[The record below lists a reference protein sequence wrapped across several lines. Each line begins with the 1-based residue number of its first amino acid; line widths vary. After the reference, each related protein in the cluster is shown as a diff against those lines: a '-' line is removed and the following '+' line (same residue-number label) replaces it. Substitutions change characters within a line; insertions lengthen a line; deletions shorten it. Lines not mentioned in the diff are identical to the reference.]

1 MWRPPPWGSPTC
13 KGFKTPSGR
22 FVGDRV
28 CGSQDSMVGSR
39 ATLGEPYNIRPDLLL
54 HAEGAQT
61 HSNLISTYARVLW
74 QIQNDSIWPQR
85 RCAALLQSFRSRR

>member
-1 MWRPPPWGSPTC
+1 
-13 KGFKTPSGR
+13 
-22 FVGDRV
+22 
-28 CGSQDSMVGSR
+28 MVGSR